1 MLRTSSR
8 LKLLTLSL
16 IFPAGLT
23 LAQQQ
28 MPAQPGQQP
37 GQQQNQ
43 RTTPQ
48 AQPSTPQ
55 TPAQQRAGQQPPQT
69 ERIEPGSDV
78 PATTI
83 PRKEGTRI
91 TEKRD
96 NRGQVTE
103 VEVESGPSR
112 YTLRPNSQ
120 VGTAQP
126 GDALSSQRGPTW
138 MVREFDFGNP
148 KKQGAT
154 EEAVAPAP
162 ARATSTPGASG
173 ATIAPVRADA
183 PPPPPMEPVQNK

>member
-1 MLRTSSR
+1 MLRTSLC

-16 IFPAGLT
+16 TIPAGAA

-37 GQQQNQ
+37 GQQQTQ
-43 RTTPQ
+43 TQQQT
-48 AQPSTPQ
+48 QP
-55 TPAQQRAGQQPPQT
+55 QQRGQQQPQT
-69 ERIEPGSDV
+69 ERIEPGSDT

-83 PRKEGTRI
+83 PPKEGTRI

-103 VEVESGPSR
+103 VEVQSGPSR
-112 YTLRPNSQ
+112 YTLRPNTQ

-126 GDALSSQRGPTW
+126 GDVLSSQRGPQWT
-138 MVREFDFGNP
+138 VKEFDFGNP

-154 EEAVAPAP
+154 EQPVAPAP
-162 ARATSTPGASG
+162 AKPGASATAG
-173 ATIAPVRADA
+173 AAVAPSRADA
-183 PPPPPMEPVQNK
+183 PPPPPMEPVEKK

>member
-1 MLRTSSR
+1 MLRTSLC

-16 IFPAGLT
+16 SIPAGVA

-37 GQQQNQ
+37 GQQQTQ
-43 RTTPQ
+43 TQTQ
-48 AQPSTPQ
+48 TQQQTQP
-55 TPAQQRAGQQPPQT
+55 QQRGQQPPQT
-69 ERIEPGSDV
+69 ERIEPGSDT

-83 PRKEGTRI
+83 PPKEGTRI

-103 VEVESGPSR
+103 VEVQSGPSR
-112 YTLRPNSQ
+112 YTLRPNTQ

-126 GDALSSQRGPTW
+126 GDVLSSQRGPQWT
-138 MVREFDFGNP
+138 VKEFDFGNP

-154 EEAVAPAP
+154 EQPVAPAP
-162 ARATSTPGASG
+162 AKPGASATAG
-173 ATIAPVRADA
+173 AAVAPSRADA
-183 PPPPPMEPVQNK
+183 PPPPPMEPVEKK